1 MSAIGNIFKSV
12 FKGISNI
19 ATGVLTLNPGKILGG
34 VGDIASGV
42 LYPASLAANTL
53 MGNGLNDLLNPRNR
67 G

>member
-34 VGDIASGV
+34 SV
-42 LYPASLAANTL
+42 TL
-53 MGNGLNDLLNPRNR
+53 HQVCFTLRPLRQTR
-67 G
+67 